1 MMLTESPNA
10 SLSRFMNLL
19 LAEDDPELARQVQ
32 TAATE
37 AGHQVC
43 WQSNG
48 NDALEQAM
56 FRPWDLI
63 LMDVSMP
70 GMNGFEVV
78 RQLRQAGNETPI
90 MFLTARSE
98 VADRVQGLTLGA
110 DDYLAK
116 PFAMSEL
123 LARIMAL
130 QRRFK
135 RGPSLP
141 QALPKGWRLD
151 PVKRAVTTSL
161 QVVELQPREWSLL
174 EVLLQNLG
182 QINTKSYL
190 LERVWNVQFDP
201 GTNVVDAAVCRL
213 RRKLDPPGGPSHIET
228 LRGRGYIFHLHD

>member
-1 MMLTESPNA
+1 
-10 SLSRFMNLL
+10 MNLL

-32 TAATE
+32 AAATE
-37 AGHQVC
+37 AGYQVRC
-43 WQSNG
+43 ESNG
-48 NDALEQAM
+48 KDALEQALSQT
-56 FRPWDLI
+56 WDLI

-70 GMNGFEVV
+70 GMDGFEVV
-78 RQLRQAGNETPI
+78 RQLRQGGDETPV

-98 VADRVQGLTLGA
+98 VADRVKGLTLGA

-123 LARIMAL
+123 LARVLAL
-130 QRRFK
+130 KRRFK
-135 RGPSLP
+135 RGSALP

-151 PVKRAVTTSL
+151 PVKRAVTTGAR
-161 QVVELQPREWSLL
+161 VVELQPREWSLL
-174 EVLLQNLG
+174 EVMLQNLG
-182 QINTKSYL
+182 EINTKSYL

-228 LRGRGYIFHLHD
+228 LRGRGYVFHLHD

>member
-1 MMLTESPNA
+1 MVLTESPNVF
-10 SLSRFMNLL
+10 SSRFMNLL

-32 TAATE
+32 AAATE
-37 AGHQVC
+37 AGHQVR
-43 WQSNG
+43 WEANG
-48 NDALEQAM
+48 IDALEHAQ
-56 FRPWDLI
+56 RRTWDLI
-63 LMDVSMP
+63 LLDVSMP

-90 MFLTARSE
+90 MLLTARSE
-98 VADRVQGLTLGA
+98 VADRVEGLTLGA

-123 LARIMAL
+123 LARVMAL

-135 RGPSLP
+135 RGP
-141 QALPKGWRLD
+141 AAATVLPKGWRLD
-151 PVKRAVTTSL
+151 PVKRSVTTGN

-174 EVLLQNLG
+174 EVLLQNQG
-182 QINTKSYL
+182 EINTKSYL

-228 LRGRGYIFHLHD
+228 LRGRGYVFHLHD

>member
-1 MMLTESPNA
+1 
-10 SLSRFMNLL
+10 MNLL
-19 LAEDDPELARQVQ
+19 LAEDDPELGRQVRA
-32 TAATE
+32 AATE

-43 WQSNG
+43 WESNG
-48 NDALEQAM
+48 KEALSQAL
-56 FRPWDLI
+56 RRAWDLI
-63 LMDVSMP
+63 LLDVSMP
-70 GMNGFEVV
+70 GMDGFELV
-78 RQLRQAGNETPI
+78 RQLRHAGNDTPI
-90 MFLTARSE
+90 MFITARSE
-98 VADRVQGLTLGA
+98 VADRVAGLTLGA

-123 LARIMAL
+123 LARVMAL

-135 RGPSLP
+135 RSPALP

-151 PVKRAVTTSL
+151 PVKRAVITCD

-182 QINTKSYL
+182 EINTKSYL

-228 LRGRGYIFHLHD
+228 LRGRGYVFHLHD

>member
-1 MMLTESPNA
+1 
-10 SLSRFMNLL
+10 MNLL

-32 TAATE
+32 AAATE
-37 AGHQVC
+37 AGYRVQC
-43 WQSNG
+43 ESNG
-48 NDALEQAM
+48 KDALEQAL
-56 FRPWDLI
+56 RRTWDLI

-70 GMNGFEVV
+70 GMDGFEVV
-78 RQLRQAGNETPI
+78 RQLRERGNETPV

-98 VADRVQGLTLGA
+98 VADRVKGLTLGA

-123 LARIMAL
+123 LARVLAL

-135 RGPSLP
+135 RGPELP

-151 PVKRAVTTSL
+151 PVKRTVLTRHG
-161 QVVELQPREWSLL
+161 VVELQPREWSLL
-174 EVLLQNLG
+174 EVLLHNLG
-182 QINTKSYL
+182 EINTKSYL

-213 RRKLDPPGGPSHIET
+213 RRKLDSPGGPSHIET
-228 LRGRGYIFHLHD
+228 LRGRGYVFHLHD

>member
-1 MMLTESPNA
+1 
-10 SLSRFMNLL
+10 MNLL

-32 TAATE
+32 AAATE

-43 WQSNG
+43 CESNG
-48 NDALEQAM
+48 REVLEQALC
-56 FRPWDLI
+56 RAWDLI

-70 GMNGFEVV
+70 GMDGFEVV
-78 RQLRQAGNETPI
+78 RQLRQRGNETPV

-98 VADRVQGLTLGA
+98 VADRVKGLTLGA

-123 LARIMAL
+123 LARMLAL

-135 RGPSLP
+135 RGPELP
-141 QALPKGWRLD
+141 PALPKGWRLD
-151 PVKRAVTTSL
+151 PVKRTVLTRHG
-161 QVVELQPREWSLL
+161 VVELQPREWSLL

-182 QINTKSYL
+182 EINTKSYL
-190 LERVWNVQFDP
+190 QERVWNVQFDP

-228 LRGRGYIFHLHD
+228 LRGRGYVFHLHD